1 MSNPAATRIPDAHF
15 FWEARYNGTQVI
27 AISPDFTPTAMHA
40 SLWLNPKPGT
50 DSALAMAMV
59 EVILKENL
67 YQEAYIKEQSDLPL
81 LVRTDS
87 KEFLRREHLS
97 LYGLLAVADNVY
109 YMWDETTNKIVQAPG
124 TGRAIKPTGRDRRKH
139 GTLDL
144 GDIEPALEGRWKVK
158 PLDGEIEVTTVFE
171 LLKEECRDFTT

>member
-1 MSNPAATRIPDAHF
+1 
-15 FWEARYNGTQVI
+15 
-27 AISPDFTPTAMHA
+27 MHA

-59 EVILKENL
+59 EVIIKENL

-87 KEFLRREHLS
+87 KEFLRSEHLS

-109 YMWDETTNKIVQAPG
+109 YMWDEATDTMVKHLEQVGPTNPLVGIEENTVRLIWETSSQLWRED
-124 TGRAIKPTGRDRRKH
+124 GR
-139 GTLDL
+139 
-144 GDIEPALEGRWKVK
+144 
-158 PLDGEIEVTTVFE
+158 
-171 LLKEECRDFTT
+171 